1 MRLLSLAI
9 PLPPLDIF
17 PGRGSSTL
25 KRFTPVRPAARQ
37 PVMPAPARASTRPA
51 VAAAAAPARRRRRWR
66 LPRLDTRLIGAA
78 VLSLLLSTGAAW
90 LVGSGTL
97 DRITAAVT
105 APAVTG
111 VSQGLGLTL
120 NNLMVEGRVRTDGAA
135 ILAALNVQRGAPIL
149 DIDMQGAREALEA
162 LPWVSKAVVSRR
174 LPDTLHV
181 HIEERTPIA
190 LWQREDGQFMLT
202 DAGGAAIPIHDVG
215 AWGHLPVI
223 VGDGAPARA
232 TELFALLNTA
242 PSLAPRVKA
251 ATRRGDRRWD
261 ILLDDFDTG
270 ITVKLPEQGAEQ
282 AWQRFAAMEQRN
294 GLLEHDLAEIDLRQ
308 DDRVIVRL
316 AGEGIPVGD
325 RMKGGPKAKSLPV
338 AAGTGREA

>member
-1 MRLLSLAI
+1 LLPRIDTRLVGVALLSLA
-9 PLPPLDIF
+9 
-17 PGRGSSTL
+17 
-25 KRFTPVRPAARQ
+25 
-37 PVMPAPARASTRPA
+37 
-51 VAAAAAPARRRRRWR
+51 
-66 LPRLDTRLIGAA
+66 
-78 VLSLLLSTGAAW
+78 LSAGGAW

-97 DRITAAVT
+97 DRLTAGS
-105 APAVTG
+105 APAASG
-111 VSQGLGLTL
+111 VSQGIGLTL
-120 NNLMVEGRVRTDGAA
+120 NNLMVEGRNRTDGAA

-149 DIDMQGAREALEA
+149 DIDMQAAREALEA

-181 HIEERTPIA
+181 RIEERTPIA

-223 VGDGAPARA
+223 VGDGAPAKA

-242 PSLAPRVKA
+242 PALAPRVKA

-270 ITVKLPEQGAEQ
+270 ITVKLPEYGAAQ
-282 AWQRFAAMEQRN
+282 AWQRFAAMERRN
-294 GLLEHDLAEIDLRQ
+294 GLLDHDLAEIDLRQ
-308 DDRVIVRL
+308 EDRVIVRL
-316 AGEGIPVGD
+316 NGDGIPTGD
-325 RMKGGPKAKSLPV
+325 RMKGGPKLKTLPV
-338 AAGTGREA
+338 AAGAGREA